1 MWEKEQRSFQ
11 PQFVELN
18 ILSFNSLVDPQSG
31 DGTPTARPSP
41 LSSLQRGVSCHQL
54 GPSTKDLSS
63 MGSSWHKLPVALAQ
77 FCHDPQ
83 SSRKNKDGGSSL
95 VVQRLRLSTF
105 IAMGLGSIPGRR
117 TKIPQVAW
125 CSQKIKIKV
134 GVITVWKKRGS
145 SCKINCLKPQDER
158 RKENIS
164 QLLSYHWQFGEPT
177 DTINNRSPPPPFF
190 GRPVP
195 NLASAFG
202 V

>member
-1 MWEKEQRSFQ
+1 MVHVGEGTEKLPTLVRR
-11 PQFVELN
+11 VEHPVIQLPGWSIEWGWN
-18 ILSFNSLVDPQSG
+18 TNSQTL
-31 DGTPTARPSP
+31 P

-145 SCKINCLKPQDER
+145 SCKINCLK
-158 RKENIS
+158 
-164 QLLSYHWQFGEPT
+164 
-177 DTINNRSPPPPFF
+177 
-190 GRPVP
+190 
-195 NLASAFG
+195 A
-202 V
+202 